1 MKNKII
7 DHENE
12 KNLISSNIPAIW
24 DDSHEQYKVF
34 ASNKK
39 KAVIKYR
46 RNVDQV
52 YKNIQIF
59 QTIINDREKLNE
71 IENEI
76 INLKQ
81 VVMEESN
88 EEAMKKMKS
97 LEKIIDKIAG
107 ADLIK
112 EKISKSRK
120 ILKKNDPDIDKV
132 MNYLNEANDIYLNEK
147 EWRAEAEKKLLP
159 QLVNFDNSIKDTIGL
174 RLQERLTKEQAKFVA
189 SCRSIHRDISLNF

>member
-1 MKNKII
+1 MY
-7 DHENE
+7 E
-12 KNLISSNIPAIW
+12 
-24 DDSHEQYKVF
+24 
-34 ASNKK
+34 
-39 KAVIKYR
+39 
-46 RNVDQV
+46 
-52 YKNIQIF
+52 NIQIF
-59 QTIINDREKLNE
+59 KTIINDREKLNE

-76 INLKQ
+76 FNLKQ
-81 VVMEESN
+81 IVIDESSDV
-88 EEAMKKMKS
+88 AMKKMKL

-132 MNYLNEANDIYLNEK
+132 MNYLNEANNIYLIEK
-147 EWRAEAEKKLLP
+147 KWRAEAEKKLLP
-159 QLVNFDNSIKDTIGL
+159 QLNNFDNSIKDTIGL

>member
-1 MKNKII
+1 M
-7 DHENE
+7 
-12 KNLISSNIPAIW
+12 SNIKFLLVI
-24 DDSHEQYKVF
+24 
-34 ASNKK
+34 KK

-46 RNVDQV
+46 RNVDEV
-52 YKNIQIF
+52 YENIQIIKS
-59 QTIINDREKLNE
+59 IINDRGKLNE

-81 VVMEESN
+81 IVMEESN
-88 EEAMKKMKS
+88 EEAMLIMKS

-147 EWRAEAEKKLLP
+147 EWRAVAEQKLLP
-159 QLVNFDNSIKDTIGL
+159 QLIDFDNSIKETIGL
-174 RLQERLTKEQAKFVA
+174 RLQEKLTKEQAKFVA
-189 SCRSIHRDISLNF
+189 ACRSIHRDISLNF